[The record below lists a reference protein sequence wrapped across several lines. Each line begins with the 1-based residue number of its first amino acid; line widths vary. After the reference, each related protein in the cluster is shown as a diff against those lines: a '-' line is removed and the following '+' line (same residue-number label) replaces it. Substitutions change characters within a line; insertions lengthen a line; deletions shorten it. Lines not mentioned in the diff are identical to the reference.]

1 MSAVEGAGAHARND
15 HEAPAGAR
23 ERRDHETRVGAR
35 ERKPRARIAL
45 AGNPNTGKTTL
56 FNRLTGAHG
65 RVGNYPGVT
74 VELAQAELVLDE
86 APGSVRPAELI
97 DIPGTYSLV
106 ARSRDEQVAISA
118 LLGLEQAPRPE
129 LVVCCVDATN
139 LSRNL
144 YFVLQAQELGLNLVV
159 ALTMIDEAGA
169 TAPRPE
175 VLAELLDCPV
185 VGVVA
190 RTGQG
195 VPELKRAMAAQLAV
209 QAEPRLRFAPTS
221 ALRAR
226 MDRVKQAFPASWP
239 SSDGL
244 ALWAL
249 MSVGDGDELSLPVP
263 LREAVAEAVPDAEVG
278 RAVDE
283 EAACGRYAW
292 IDQHVAPPRGKTRSR
307 ALTERVDAVLI
318 HPAFGFVL
326 FLLVN
331 LLLFQALFSWSEP
344 AIGAIEA
351 LFAWLSSR
359 ATELLGHGWV
369 SELLVQ
375 GVLGGAGSVVV
386 FLPQILLLF
395 FFVGMMED
403 SGYMARVAY
412 LMDRIMKAMGL
423 HGRAFVPMLSGF
435 ACAVP
440 AIMATRTM
448 ERQRDRL
455 LTMLVV
461 PLMTCSARLPVYT
474 LIIGALFS
482 PKATWFGIPV
492 QGGLMVAMYLFS
504 VAVAL
509 LAAWVLSKTLLRA
522 DSATLILEL
531 PPYRLPRLG
540 DVVRMMWQRARA
552 FLTEAGTIILACSV
566 ALWFLLHF
574 PRLPDENTA
583 PVLAHAG
590 VSATSAQLHR
600 SEQLQHSYGAR
611 LGHALEPAIAPLGF
625 DWKIGVGIIGAFA
638 AREVF
643 VATMGVVYS
652 VGDASEQSEG
662 LREKLRE
669 ETKPNGERA
678 YTPLVGLSLLVFFAL
693 ACQCMST
700 LAVVKRETQSYRWP
714 IFLFAYMTGLAWVA
728 SFCVYQ
734 GGRLL
739 GLG

>member
-1 MSAVEGAGAHARND
+1 MSSATLRAHG
-15 HEAPAGAR
+15 EAALAS
-23 ERRDHETRVGAR
+23 RRV
-35 ERKPRARIAL
+35 AL

-56 FNRLTGAHG
+56 FNRLTGAQA

-74 VELAQAELVLDE
+74 VELASASVSLGQGVQAELVDV
-86 APGSVRPAELI
+86 PGS
-97 DIPGTYSLV
+97 YSLN
-106 ARSRDEQVAISA
+106 ARSRDEQVAIEA
-118 LLGLEQAPRPE
+118 LLGLSGAARPA
-129 LVVCCVDATN
+129 LVLLCVDATN

-144 YFVLQAQELGLNLVV
+144 YFVLQAQELGLNVMV
-159 ALTMIDEAGA
+159 ALTMMDEAGEAAVVPAALA
-169 TAPRPE
+169 T
-175 VLAELLDCPV
+175 LLGCPV

-195 VPELKRAMAAQLAV
+195 IAELKQAMLDQLTVTPSPA
-209 QAEPRLRFAPTS
+209 LRFTPTP
-221 ALRAR
+221 ALASHIEAVRA
-226 MDRVKQAFPASWP
+226 AFPASWP

-249 MSVGDGDELSLPVP
+249 MSVGNGDELELPSTV
-263 LREAVAEAVPDAEVG
+263 RSAVERALPDDELGALL
-278 RAVDE
+278 DE
-283 EAACGRYAW
+283 EVARARYAW
-292 IDQHVAPPRGKTRSR
+292 IDARVTPPVGKTQSR
-307 ALTERVDAVLI
+307 VLTDRVDAVLI
-318 HPAFGFVL
+318 HPVWGFAL

-344 AIGAIEA
+344 AITGIENV
-351 LFAWLSSR
+351 FEWLSGLLYQ
-359 ATELLGHGWV
+359 LLGHSV
-369 SELLVQ
+369 ASELLVE
-375 GVLGGAGSVVV
+375 GVIGGAGSVVV

-395 FFVGMMED
+395 FFVGLMED

-455 LTMLVV
+455 LTMMVV

-474 LIIGALFS
+474 LVIGALFS
-482 PKATWFGIPV
+482 PEATWFGIPV

-509 LAAWVLSKTLLRA
+509 IAAWVLSKTLLPA
-522 DSATLILEL
+522 SSSALILEL
-531 PPYRLPRLG
+531 PPYRLPRLP
-540 DVVRMMWQRARA
+540 DVGRMMWQRARM
-552 FLTEAGTIILACSV
+552 FLSEAGTVILACSV
-566 ALWFLLHF
+566 VLWFLLNF
-574 PRLPDENTA
+574 PRDQAPTA
-583 PVLAHAG
+583 EDSTGHVAIH
-590 VSATSAQLHR
+590 VSVAQE
-600 SEQLQHSYGAR
+600 SEQLRESTQIQHSYGAR
-611 LGHALEPAIAPLGF
+611 LGKAIEPAIAPLGF
-625 DWKIGVGIIGAFA
+625 DWKIGIGIIGAFA

-652 VGDASEQSEG
+652 VGDDVDEQSEG
-662 LREKLRE
+662 LRDKLRN

-693 ACQCMST
+693 ACQCIST
-700 LAVVKRETQSYRWP
+700 LAVVKRETRSYKWP
-714 IFLFAYMTGLAWVA
+714 AFLLVYMTALAYAA
-728 SFCVYQ
+728 SLIVFQ